1 MGGLPLW
8 LPRFSVSWWG
18 LLLPSARSSG
28 VTRQCFHVVVLCVFL
43 REHGALMSNEEIWL
57 FDDEQIVNWEKR

>member
-1 MGGLPLW
+1 M
-8 LPRFSVSWWG
+8 
-18 LLLPSARSSG
+18 
-28 VTRQCFHVVVLCVFL
+28 VLCVFL